1 MSLNNEVF
9 RWLQTCKY
17 GKFITVLK
25 QINTTSWSCTE
36 LGVRHCFSASC
47 IRNYN
52 TESSGVQKWIYILDC
67 LILSGASEQKR
78 ELSLFE
84 KHSQEILSVLNLE
97 HQFNLPK
104 MWCPTVAFYYMTTWR
119 KCRWFW
125 LAWMSGEKM
134 EAQKLNVMFCY
145 LL

>member
-78 ELSLFE
+78 ELSLLR
-84 KHSQEILSVLNLE
+84 SILRKSWVFWISSTNLTC
-97 HQFNLPK
+97 Q
-104 MWCPTVAFYYMTTWR
+104 
-119 KCRWFW
+119 KCGILLLLSIIWQREGNVDDFGLHECQGKKWK
-125 LAWMSGEKM
+125 LRNWM
-134 EAQKLNVMFCY
+134 
-145 LL
+145 